1 MIRESGEETPY
12 MRTNPHFITSFQDF
26 LDCDVYDEL
35 LSYEQNVNDNVEGS
49 GFVIGKIIF
58 WDLHILKSD
67 PLNASSH
74 IDLPKEIKLKKAVAT
89 IQNNDN

>member
-35 LSYEQNVNDNVEGS
+35 LRYEQNVNDNVEGS
-49 GFVIGKIIF
+49 GFIIEKIICL
-58 WDLHILKSD
+58 DIHILK
-67 PLNASSH
+67 
-74 IDLPKEIKLKKAVAT
+74 
-89 IQNNDN
+89 